1 MESFTGRSPD
11 IAAGYIAIGYIA
23 ALFGVKGEVKVTL
36 ATDFPQRFQR
46 LETVYLGREAQ
57 PIRLISSRPHQ
68 DFLLVLLDGYNDR
81 TTAEALL
88 GQWLQIPESDLLP
101 LGEGEHYV
109 FQLAG
114 LRVRTT
120 DGRDLGVIAEILSTP
135 ANDVFVV
142 QGPAGEVLVPYIND
156 IVAEERLDM
165 GEIIIH
171 PMPGLLD

>member
-1 MESFTGRSPD
+1 M
-11 IAAGYIAIGYIA
+11 
-23 ALFGVKGEVKVTL
+23 
-36 ATDFPQRFQR
+36 
-46 LETVYLGREAQ
+46 
-57 PIRLISSRPHQ
+57 
-68 DFLLVLLDGYNDR
+68 LLDGYNDR